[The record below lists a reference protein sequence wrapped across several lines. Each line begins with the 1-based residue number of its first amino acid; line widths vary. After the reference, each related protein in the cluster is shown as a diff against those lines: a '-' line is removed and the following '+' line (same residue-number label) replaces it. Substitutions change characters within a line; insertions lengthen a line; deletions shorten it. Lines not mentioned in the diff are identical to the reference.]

1 MSPSVKLGG
10 NGFTTKIAVN
20 GERKVPP
27 IAHPMI
33 MGFDGITHFLHL
45 DLMKV
50 HRGLELRALIN
61 QAINLFLDEVVK
73 NVFKGGCRSIAMDI
87 PFGTICSVDYS
98 RPCKKASSMSMSFS
112 RVFSVVMSSPTSLA
126 FSSSK
131 LRWNAV
137 IAGSSDL
144 R

>member
-10 NGFTTKIAVN
+10 NGFTTKNAVN
-20 GERKVPP
+20 GKRKVTP

-50 HRGLELRALIN
+50 HRGVELRTLMN
-61 QAINLFLDEVVK
+61 QAIKLFLDEVVK
-73 NVFKGGCRSIAMDI
+73 NGVKGGVQIHRHEYTLGD
-87 PFGTICSVDYS
+87 ICSVDYAS
-98 RPCKKASSMSMSFS
+98 PCRKASSMSMSFS
-112 RVFSVVMSSPTSLA
+112 KVFSVGVSSPASLA

-137 IAGSSDL
+137 IAGSSDF